1 MRYWAALGTS
11 HEVWGGTGTH
21 SDRHGALTSG
31 GAGGGWDGRGKAGA
45 GGKGESGGEGE
56 PGGAEGVPGGLAGT
70 SGGSW

>member
-1 MRYWAALGTS
+1 MQYWAAFGTC

-21 SDRHGALTSG
+21 SDCHGALTSS
-31 GAGGGWDGRGKAGA
+31 GAGGGWDGGGKAGA

-56 PGGAEGVPGGLAGT
+56 PGGAKGVPGALAGT